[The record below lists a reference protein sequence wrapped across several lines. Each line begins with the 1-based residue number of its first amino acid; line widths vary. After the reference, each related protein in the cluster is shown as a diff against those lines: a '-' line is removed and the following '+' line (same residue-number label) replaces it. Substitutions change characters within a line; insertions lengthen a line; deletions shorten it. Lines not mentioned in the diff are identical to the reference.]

1 MVTKSLINQI
11 QHLKQKKFRQKKGLF
26 VAEGEKLIGEL
37 LEANFKNVKLF
48 STENCTVFPADF
60 ITKIEMQKLTHFKN
74 ASNYLGVFNK
84 PQYVFD
90 QNKISNSILALDGIS
105 DPGNLGTIIRT
116 CDWYGIKDIVCSKDT
131 VDCFNSKVV
140 QSSMGSISRVKC
152 HYVDLIALIKKS
164 KMNVYGTSLL
174 GKSIYDLNLKKE
186 SIFVF
191 GNESNG
197 ISPEVS
203 ELIDNSMTI
212 PKNNNNLLIDSL
224 NVASSVSII
233 LGERYRQIK

>member
-191 GNESNG
+191 GNESSG
-197 ISPEVS
+197 ISSKVY
-203 ELIDNSMTI
+203 ELIDNSITI
-212 PKNNNNLLIDSL
+212 PKNKNNLLIDSL

-233 LGERYRQIK
+233 LGERFRQIK